1 MPSFHQVRAGII
13 GGGFIGPVHM
23 EALRRLGVQV
33 TAIGGSR
40 SCESLAK
47 QWGIPEVFPSKDV
60 EGLIQNENVDVVH
73 ITSPNRYHYSQALTA
88 LDAGKHVICEKP
100 LAMTSEE
107 TGLICD
113 KVRRLK
119 KQIFAVNYNVRFY
132 PAVLQLREEI
142 RQGRL
147 GEIIHVNGSY
157 FQDWLLKD
165 TDYNWRLLPKE
176 GGALRAVADIGT
188 HWMDTACFMLGT
200 RINEMYAHLG
210 TYHKTRQRPIGEVK
224 TFSEDTDVETKPY
237 RVKTEDYA
245 SMMLQFQNGAHGNLS
260 VSQVAAGRK
269 NSIRMEI
276 YGSKLSAWWDSE
288 RPNEIQYGSRD
299 DRNSFALRNAAG
311 FQYAAKD
318 FTDYPAGHNEGF
330 PDTFKM
336 LYRAVYT
343 DILNGRSRQPLYA
356 TAEDGHA
363 EVRLCEAVL
372 ESANSKQWIKV
383 SRK

>member
-1 MPSFHQVRAGII
+1 
-13 GGGFIGPVHM
+13 M

-40 SCESLAK
+40 SCGSLAK
-47 QWGIPEVFPSKDV
+47 QWGIPEVFPGKDV
-60 EGLIQNENVDVVH
+60 VGLIQSDHVDVVH
-73 ITSPNRYHYSQALTA
+73 ITSPNRYHYSQAIAA

-100 LAMTSEE
+100 LAMSTEE

-147 GEIIHVNGSY
+147 GDVVHINGSY

-176 GGALRAVADIGT
+176 GGTLRAVADIGT
-188 HWMDTACFMLGT
+188 HWMDTACFILGS
-200 RINEMYAHLG
+200 RINKMYAHLG
-210 TYHKTRQRPIGEVK
+210 TYHKTRQRPVGEVK
-224 TFSEDTDVETKPY
+224 TFSDDTNMETKPY

-245 SMMLQFQNGAHGNLS
+245 SMMLQFHNGAHGNLS

-269 NSIRMEI
+269 NAIRIEI
-276 YGSKLSAWWDSE
+276 YGSKGSASWDSE
-288 RPNEIQYGSRD
+288 RPNEIHYGSRD
-299 DRNSFALRNAAG
+299 ERNSIALRNAAG
-311 FQYAAKD
+311 FQD
-318 FTDYPAGHNEGF
+318 DVQGFTDYPAGHNEGF

-336 LYRAVYT
+336 LYRAVYG

-356 TAEDGHA
+356 TAEDGHT

-372 ESANSKQWIKV
+372 ESAKSKQWVKV
-383 SRK
+383 PRN

>member
-1 MPSFHQVRAGII
+1 MSSFHQLRAGII

-33 TAIGGSR
+33 TAVGGSR

-47 QWGIPEVFPSKDV
+47 QWGIPGVFPDKDV
-60 EGLIQNENVDVVH
+60 KGLIQSDSVDVVH
-73 ITSPNRYHYSQALTA
+73 ITSPNRYHYSQAIAA

-100 LAMTSEE
+100 LAMSTEE
-107 TGLICD
+107 TRLICD
-113 KVRRLK
+113 KVKHLK

-132 PAVLQLREEI
+132 PAVLQLREDI

-147 GEIIHVNGSY
+147 GDMIHVNGSY

-188 HWMDTACFMLGT
+188 HWMDTVRFIFGV
-200 RINEMYAHLG
+200 RINEIYAHLG
-210 TYHKTRQRPIGEVK
+210 TYHKIRQRPMGEVK
-224 TFSEDTDVETKPY
+224 TFLDNNDVETKPY
-237 RVKTEDYA
+237 RVQTEDHA
-245 SMMLQFQNGAHGNLS
+245 SLMLQFQNGAHGSLS

-269 NSIRMEI
+269 NSIRIEI
-276 YGSKLSAWWDSE
+276 YGSERSASWDSE

-299 DRNSFALRNAAG
+299 DRNSIALRNAAG
-311 FQYAAKD
+311 FQDGVQAY
-318 FTDYPAGHNEGF
+318 TDYPAGHNEGF

-336 LYRAVYT
+336 LYRAVYG
-343 DILNGRSRQPLYA
+343 DILNGRSKQPLYA
-356 TAEDGHA
+356 TAEDGHD
-363 EVRLCEAVL
+363 EVRLCKAVL
-372 ESANSKQWIKV
+372 ESAKSKQWVKV
-383 SRK
+383 TRK